1 MPLLLTTLCCI
12 VRASSTQTAPSAT
25 AATTTATTWSAAQV
39 AQCRQW
45 DLVMKVDSLL
55 CVRDFGFWG
64 LLNGAIRN
72 WHCALH
78 VIPTYTVT
86 DKTDRGPGREI
97 RWRQGLSDVP

>member
-1 MPLLLTTLCCI
+1 
-12 VRASSTQTAPSAT
+12 
-25 AATTTATTWSAAQV
+25 
-39 AQCRQW
+39 
-45 DLVMKVDSLL
+45 MKVDSLL